1 MAKKYDFVVI
11 GGGLVGCM
19 ASLSISSKNKSVCL
33 IEKNKINKIIT
44 DDYSPLSLSIN
55 SVNFL
60 KEKNIWD
67 ENLIKSNLIE
77 SLYIKLFN
85 SFNTIKISTSDIN
98 FESIGQVVDKTS
110 FLSYLRNLS
119 KKNKN
124 IDVIDNTELDM
135 KQLESLS
142 KIYLPNESEAVDFG
156 QLIVTDGANSKIA
169 EKLNI
174 PYKNINYDQTSYIFN
189 GEYDSM
195 ENSTAQIFTDKG
207 VFAVLPGHG
216 NKKSI
221 VATVHNKFIDDFK
234 FESNTINEN
243 LLERQLLPYVK
254 NLKNLKLI
262 YKHPLN
268 TVRLDN
274 WFFKKTLFLGNSS
287 HLLHPFGA
295 QGFNFALDCIKKLDT
310 QWEYLS
316 SNDKSTEHV
325 INNINKKR
333 NELFNGI
340 DLTSSLLM
348 KNNILAA
355 ISSSFI
361 AKTLNLSTTVKK
373 FFIKRI
379 LNT

>member
-1 MAKKYDFVVI
+1 MAKRYDFVVI
-11 GGGLVGCM
+11 GGGLAGCM
-19 ASLSISSKNKSVCL
+19 VCLSISSKNKSVCL
-33 IEKNKINKIIT
+33 IEKNRISKIIS

-98 FESIGQVVDKTS
+98 LESIGQVVDKVS
-110 FLSYLRNLS
+110 FLSHLRNLC

-124 IDVIDNTELDM
+124 IDVLDNTELDINQM
-135 KQLESLS
+135 ESLS
-142 KIYLPNESEAVDFG
+142 KIYLPNESEAIDFG
-156 QLIVTDGANSKIA
+156 QLIVTDGTNSKFA

-195 ENSTAQIFTDKG
+195 EKSAAQIFTDKG
-207 VFAVLPGHG
+207 VFAVLPGNG

-221 VATVHNKFIDDFK
+221 VATIHNKFIDDFK
-234 FESNTINEN
+234 FESNTVNEN

-268 TVRLDN
+268 TARLDN
-274 WFFKKTLFLGNSS
+274 WFFKQTLFLGNSS
-287 HLLHPFGA
+287 QLLHPFGA

-325 INNINKKR
+325 INNITKKR

-361 AKTLNLSTTVKK
+361 AKTLNLSTTVKN

>member
-1 MAKKYDFVVI
+1 MAKRYDFVVI
-11 GGGLVGCM
+11 GAGLVGCM

-33 IEKNKINKIIT
+33 IEKNSINKIIS

-98 FESIGQVVDKTS
+98 LESIGQVVDKVS
-110 FLSYLRNLS
+110 FLSHLRNLC

-124 IDVIDNTELDM
+124 IDVLDNTELDINQM
-135 KQLESLS
+135 ESLS
-142 KIYLPNESEAVDFG
+142 KIYLPNESEAIDFG
-156 QLIVTDGANSKIA
+156 QLIVTDGTNSKFA

-195 ENSTAQIFTDKG
+195 EKSAAQIFTDKG
-207 VFAVLPGHG
+207 VFAVLPGNG

-221 VATVHNKFIDDFK
+221 VATIHNKFIDDFK
-234 FESNTINEN
+234 FESNTVNRN
-243 LLERQLLPYVK
+243 LLESQLLPYIK

-268 TVRLDN
+268 TARLDN
-274 WFFKKTLFLGNSS
+274 WFFKQTLFLGNSS
-287 HLLHPFGA
+287 QLLHPFGA

-316 SNDKSTEHV
+316 SKDKSTEHV
-325 INNINKKR
+325 INDITKRR

-348 KNNILAA
+348 KNNIVAA

-361 AKTLNLSTTVKK
+361 AKTLNLSTTIKN

>member
-325 INNINKKR
+325 INNITKKR

-361 AKTLNLSTTVKK
+361 AKTLNLSTTVKN

>member
-1 MAKKYDFVVI
+1 MAKRYDFVVI
-11 GGGLVGCM
+11 GGGLAGCM
-19 ASLSISSKNKSVCL
+19 VCLSISSKNKSVCL
-33 IEKNKINKIIT
+33 IEKNRISKIIS

-98 FESIGQVVDKTS
+98 LESIGQVVDKVS
-110 FLSYLRNLS
+110 FLSHLRNLC

-124 IDVIDNTELDM
+124 IDVLDNTELDINQM
-135 KQLESLS
+135 ESLS
-142 KIYLPNESEAVDFG
+142 KIYLPNESEAIDFG
-156 QLIVTDGANSKIA
+156 QLIVTDGTNSKFA

-195 ENSTAQIFTDKG
+195 EKSAAQIFTDKG
-207 VFAVLPGHG
+207 VFAVLPGNG

-221 VATVHNKFIDDFK
+221 VATIHNKFIDDFK
-234 FESNTINEN
+234 FESNTVNKN
-243 LLERQLLPYVK
+243 LLERQLLPYIK

-268 TVRLDN
+268 TARLDN
-274 WFFKKTLFLGNSS
+274 WFFKQTLFLGNSS
-287 HLLHPFGA
+287 QLLHPFGA

-310 QWEYLS
+310 QWRYLS
-316 SNDKSTEHV
+316 INDKSTEHV
-325 INNINKKR
+325 INNITKKR
-333 NELFNGI
+333 HELFNGI

-348 KNNILAA
+348 KNNIVAA

-361 AKTLNLSTTVKK
+361 AKTLNLSTTIKN

>member
-234 FESNTINEN
+234 FESNTINEH
-243 LLERQLLPYVK
+243 LLERQILPYVK

-325 INNINKKR
+325 INNITKKR

-361 AKTLNLSTTVKK
+361 AKTLNLSTTVKN

>member
-98 FESIGQVVDKTS
+98 FESIGQVVDKAS

-234 FESNTINEN
+234 FESNTINEH
-243 LLERQLLPYVK
+243 LLERQILPYVK

-287 HLLHPFGA
+287 QLLHPFGA

-325 INNINKKR
+325 INNITKKR

-361 AKTLNLSTTVKK
+361 AKTLNLSTTVKN

>member
-1 MAKKYDFVVI
+1 MAKRYDFVVI

-33 IEKNKINKIIT
+33 IEKNKINKIIS

-98 FESIGQVVDKTS
+98 LESIGQVVDKAS
-110 FLSYLRNLS
+110 FLSHLRNLS

-124 IDVIDNTELDM
+124 IDVIDNTELDI
-135 KQLESLS
+135 KQFESLP
-142 KIYLPNESEAVDFG
+142 KIYLPNEPEAIDFG
-156 QLIVTDGANSKIA
+156 QLIVTDGANSKFA

-195 ENSTAQIFTDKG
+195 EKSSAQIFTDKG
-207 VFAVLPGHG
+207 VFAVLPGNG

-221 VATVHNKFIDDFK
+221 VATIHNKFIDDFK
-234 FESNTINEN
+234 FESNTVNEH

-268 TVRLDN
+268 TARLDN
-274 WFFKKTLFLGNSS
+274 WIFKQTLFLGNSS
-287 HLLHPFGA
+287 QLLHPFGA

-316 SNDKSTEHV
+316 INDKSTEHV
-325 INNINKKR
+325 INNITKKR

-348 KNNILAA
+348 KNNILGA

-361 AKTLNLSTTVKK
+361 AKTLNISTTVKNL
-373 FFIKRI
+373 FIKRI

>member
-287 HLLHPFGA
+287 QLLHPFGA

-325 INNINKKR
+325 INNITKKR

-361 AKTLNLSTTVKK
+361 AKTLNLSTTVKN

>member
-98 FESIGQVVDKTS
+98 FESIGQVVDKAS

-124 IDVIDNTELDM
+124 IDVIDNTELDI

-142 KIYLPNESEAVDFG
+142 KIYLPNESEAIDFG
-156 QLIVTDGANSKIA
+156 QLIVTDGTNSKFA

-195 ENSTAQIFTDKG
+195 ETSAAQIFTGKG
-207 VFAVLPGHG
+207 VFAVLPGNG

-221 VATVHNKFIDDFK
+221 VATIHNQFIDDFK
-234 FESNTINEN
+234 FESNTVNEN
-243 LLERQLLPYVK
+243 LLVRQLLPYVK

-268 TVRLDN
+268 TARLDS

-287 HLLHPFGA
+287 QLLHPFGA

-325 INNINKKR
+325 INNITKKR

-340 DLTSSLLM
+340 DLTTSLLM
-348 KNNILAA
+348 KNNILAV
-355 ISSSFI
+355 ISASFI
-361 AKTLNLSTTVKK
+361 AKTLNLSTLVKN

>member
-1 MAKKYDFVVI
+1 MAKRYDFVVI
-11 GGGLVGCM
+11 GGGLAGCM
-19 ASLSISSKNKSVCL
+19 VCLSISSKNTSVCL
-33 IEKNKINKIIT
+33 IEKNRISKIIS

-98 FESIGQVVDKTS
+98 LESIGQVVDKVS
-110 FLSYLRNLS
+110 FLSHLRNLC

-124 IDVIDNTELDM
+124 IDVLDNTELDINQM
-135 KQLESLS
+135 ESLS
-142 KIYLPNESEAVDFG
+142 KIYLPNESEAIDFG
-156 QLIVTDGANSKIA
+156 QLIVTDGTNSKFA

-195 ENSTAQIFTDKG
+195 EKSAAQIFTDKG
-207 VFAVLPGHG
+207 VFAVLPGNG

-221 VATVHNKFIDDFK
+221 VATIHNKFIDDFK
-234 FESNTINEN
+234 FESNTVNKN
-243 LLERQLLPYVK
+243 LLERQLLPYIK

-268 TVRLDN
+268 TARLDN
-274 WFFKKTLFLGNSS
+274 WFFKQTLFLGNSS
-287 HLLHPFGA
+287 QLLHPFGA
-295 QGFNFALDCIKKLDT
+295 QGFNFVLDCIKKLDT

-316 SNDKSTEHV
+316 INDKSTEYV

-333 NELFNGI
+333 GELFNGI

-361 AKTLNLSTTVKK
+361 AKTLNLSTTVKNL
-373 FFIKRI
+373 FIKRI

>member
-67 ENLIKSNLIE
+67 ENLIKSNPIE

-98 FESIGQVVDKTS
+98 FESIGQVVDKAS

-124 IDVIDNTELDM
+124 IDVIDNTELDIR
-135 KQLESLS
+135 QLESLS
-142 KIYLPNESEAVDFG
+142 KIYLPNESEAIDFG
-156 QLIVTDGANSKIA
+156 QLIVTDGANSKFA

-195 ENSTAQIFTDKG
+195 EKSAAQIFTDKG
-207 VFAVLPGHG
+207 VFAVLPGNG

-221 VATVHNKFIDDFK
+221 VATIHNKFIDDFK
-234 FESNTINEN
+234 FESNTVNEN

-268 TVRLDN
+268 TARLDN
-274 WFFKKTLFLGNSS
+274 WFFKQTLFLGNSS
-287 HLLHPFGA
+287 QLLHPFGA

-325 INNINKKR
+325 INNITKKR

-361 AKTLNLSTTVKK
+361 AKTLNLSTTVKN

>member
-98 FESIGQVVDKTS
+98 FESIGQVIDKAS

-124 IDVIDNTELDM
+124 IDVIDNTELDIR
-135 KQLESLS
+135 QLESLS
-142 KIYLPNESEAVDFG
+142 KIYLPNESEAIDFG
-156 QLIVTDGANSKIA
+156 QLIVTDGANSKFA

-189 GEYDSM
+189 SEYDSM
-195 ENSTAQIFTDKG
+195 EKSAAQIFTDKG
-207 VFAVLPGHG
+207 VFAVLPGNG

-221 VATVHNKFIDDFK
+221 VATIHNQFIDDFK
-234 FESNTINEN
+234 FESNTVNEN

-268 TVRLDN
+268 TARLDN
-274 WFFKKTLFLGNSS
+274 WFFKQTLFLGNSS
-287 HLLHPFGA
+287 QLLHPFGA

-325 INNINKKR
+325 INNITKKR

-361 AKTLNLSTTVKK
+361 AKTLNLSTTIKN

-379 LNT
+379 LNI

>member
-1 MAKKYDFVVI
+1 MAKRYDFVVI

-19 ASLSISSKNKSVCL
+19 VCLSISSKNKSVCL
-33 IEKNKINKIIT
+33 IEKNSINKIIS

-98 FESIGQVVDKTS
+98 LESIGEVVDKVS
-110 FLSYLRNLS
+110 FLSHLRNLC
-119 KKNKN
+119 KKKKN
-124 IDVIDNTELDM
+124 IDVMDNTELDIN
-135 KQLESLS
+135 QLESLS
-142 KIYLPNESEAVDFG
+142 KIYLPNESKALDFG
-156 QLIVTDGANSKIA
+156 QLIVTDGTNSKFA

-189 GEYDSM
+189 SEYDSM
-195 ENSTAQIFTDKG
+195 EKSAAQIFTDKG
-207 VFAVLPGHG
+207 VFAVLPGNG

-221 VATVHNKFIDDFK
+221 VATIHNKFIDDFK
-234 FESNTINEN
+234 FESNTVNKN
-243 LLERQLLPYVK
+243 LLERQLLPYIK

-268 TVRLDN
+268 TARLDN
-274 WFFKKTLFLGNSS
+274 WFFKGTLFLGNSS
-287 HLLHPFGA
+287 QLLHPFGA

-316 SNDKSTEHV
+316 INDKSTEHV
-325 INNINKKR
+325 INNITKKR

-361 AKTLNLSTTVKK
+361 AKTLNLSTTVKN

>member
-98 FESIGQVVDKTS
+98 FESIGQVVDKAS

-124 IDVIDNTELDM
+124 IDVIDNTELDIR
-135 KQLESLS
+135 QLESLS
-142 KIYLPNESEAVDFG
+142 KIYLPNESEAIDFG
-156 QLIVTDGANSKIA
+156 QLIVTDGANSKFA

-195 ENSTAQIFTDKG
+195 EKSAAQIFTDKG
-207 VFAVLPGHG
+207 VFAVLPGNG

-221 VATVHNKFIDDFK
+221 VATIHNKFIDDFK
-234 FESNTINEN
+234 FESNTVNEN

-268 TVRLDN
+268 TARLDN
-274 WFFKKTLFLGNSS
+274 WFFKQTLFLGNSS
-287 HLLHPFGA
+287 QLLHPFGA

-325 INNINKKR
+325 INNITKKR

-361 AKTLNLSTTVKK
+361 AKTLNLSTTVKN

>member
-98 FESIGQVVDKTS
+98 FESIGQVVDKAS

-124 IDVIDNTELDM
+124 IDVIDNTELDI

-142 KIYLPNESEAVDFG
+142 KIYLPNESEAIDFG
-156 QLIVTDGANSKIA
+156 QLIVTDGANSKFA

-268 TVRLDN
+268 TARLDN
-274 WFFKKTLFLGNSS
+274 WFFKQTLFLGNSS
-287 HLLHPFGA
+287 QLLHPFGA
-295 QGFNFALDCIKKLDT
+295 QGFNFALDCVKKLDT

-316 SNDKSTEHV
+316 INDKSTEHV

>member
-98 FESIGQVVDKTS
+98 FESIGQVVDKAS

-325 INNINKKR
+325 INNITKKR

-361 AKTLNLSTTVKK
+361 AKTLNLSTTVKN

>member
-1 MAKKYDFVVI
+1 MAKRYDFVVI
-11 GGGLVGCM
+11 GGGLAGCM
-19 ASLSISSKNKSVCL
+19 VCLSISSKNKSVCL
-33 IEKNKINKIIT
+33 IEKNRISKIIS

-98 FESIGQVVDKTS
+98 LESIGQVVDKVS
-110 FLSYLRNLS
+110 FLSHLRNLC

-124 IDVIDNTELDM
+124 IDVLDNTELDINQM
-135 KQLESLS
+135 ESLS
-142 KIYLPNESEAVDFG
+142 KIYLPNESEAIDFG
-156 QLIVTDGANSKIA
+156 QLIVTDGTNSKFA

-195 ENSTAQIFTDKG
+195 EKSAAQIFTDKG

-234 FESNTINEN
+234 FESNTINEH
-243 LLERQLLPYVK
+243 LLERQILPYVK

-325 INNINKKR
+325 INDITKRR

-361 AKTLNLSTTVKK
+361 AKTLNLSTTVKN